1 MRRADRLFQ
10 IVTFLQGRRT
20 AVTAREIAEEFGVC
34 ERTVYRDMQDLLL
47 SGVPITGEAGV
58 GYVLDARYH
67 LPPIMFSPEE
77 MEVLLLGIF
86 MVESWTDEETGAVGR
101 RALSKIK
108 SVLGER
114 EKRAFADAALF
125 ASESAAKVPWNV
137 DFSLL
142 RNAVRSHYKLEMT
155 YRDEAGR
162 QTERAVR
169 PLGLAFFAPVWVM
182 LGWCELRNDFR
193 NFRID
198 RIGHLELLEEKFV
211 AEPGKRLIDYLRREG
226 LEDRHRL

>member
-20 AVTAREIAEEFGVC
+20 AVTARQIAEEFGVC
-34 ERTVYRDMQDLLL
+34 ERTIYRDMQDLLL
-47 SGVPITGEAGV
+47 SGVPVTGEAGV

-77 MEVLLLGIF
+77 IEVLLLGIF
-86 MVESWTDEETGAVGR
+86 MVESWTDAETSTIGR

-108 SVLGER
+108 GILGEK
-114 EKRAFADAALF
+114 EKRALGNAALF
-125 ASESAAKVPWNV
+125 ASESAAKVPWSV

-142 RNAVRSHYKLEMT
+142 RNAIRSRHKLGLI
-155 YRDEAGR
+155 YIDEAGR
-162 QTERAVR
+162 NTKRTIR
-169 PLGLAFFAPVWVM
+169 PLGLAFFAPVWV
-182 LGWCELRNDFR
+182 LSGWCELREDFR

-198 RIGHLELLEEKFV
+198 RIERVERLEEQF
-211 AEPGKRLIDYLRREG
+211 ADERGKRLVDFLKRQGI
-226 LEDRHRL
+226 EDTHRL